1 MGEEKRIQMTRQSLL
16 LFVWC
21 STLGIPGF
29 AEEPKS
35 LLNTPPEGFTEMTV
49 AGVLPHDEGNTVI
62 LADGAHEVFLP
73 IGIGDSAALAIYLR
87 LEHKRFPRPLTHD
100 LVDQIMRHLGGRLV
114 KVQIEA
120 LRDDTFHGTLYL
132 RVKNE
137 IVHID
142 ARASDALALALG
154 NRVPIFVKDAVLKR
168 AAIRPADLR
177 ELEQTDS
184 ESQVGEERVFN
195 L

>member
-1 MGEEKRIQMTRQSLL
+1 MTSRSLL
-16 LFVWC
+16 LFVSIC
-21 STLGIPGF
+21 VLSLSGF
-29 AEEPKS
+29 AKEPKS
-35 LLNTPPEGFTEMTV
+35 PLDIPPKGFTEMTV
-49 AGVLPHDEGNTVI
+49 AGVLPHDDGNTVI
-62 LADGAHEVFLP
+62 LADGPHEVFLP

-100 LVDQIMRHLGGRLV
+100 LVDQIMRQLGGRLI

-120 LRDDTFHGTLYL
+120 LRDDTFHGTLYM

-154 NRVPIFVKDAVLKR
+154 NRVPIFVKDAIFPCTYQLYGQLKLKHIYFVRNVPTSAVL
-168 AAIRPADLR
+168 L
-177 ELEQTDS
+177 
-184 ESQVGEERVFN
+184 
-195 L
+195 